1 MYEIYILFPNL
12 SYSFHYFSSR
22 NYTISIHFVLYS
34 SDIITFTIYQIDLE
48 MKWVIEVSQSQSQS
62 VSIYLIAVKSPL
74 DGYLL

>member
-1 MYEIYILFPNL
+1 MKFIYCFLIYHIHFID
-12 SYSFHYFSSR
+12 FSSR

-34 SDIITFTIYQIDLE
+34 SDIITFTINQIDLE